1 MQAVDPQP
9 VVRPPVHRWC
19 WYALGGGLPARHR
32 TWVLMDTTTDT
43 WALRHVARSLVQMAV
58 PSILILAL
66 LPAGWA
72 LRLAVV
78 GGGVF
83 LGLIFSLA
91 YMPETTEHRVVKAGY
106 PGGTAVGIR
115 DRASIARQG
124 RESERKRAASAR
136 RAERYRR
143 RAGR

>member
-1 MQAVDPQP
+1 
-9 VVRPPVHRWC
+9 
-19 WYALGGGLPARHR
+19 
-32 TWVLMDTTTDT
+32 MDTTTDT
-43 WALRHVARSLVQMAV
+43 WALRHVTRSLVQMAV

-91 YMPETTEHRVVKAGY
+91 YMPETTEHRLVKAGY

-115 DRASIARQG
+115 DRAGIARQA